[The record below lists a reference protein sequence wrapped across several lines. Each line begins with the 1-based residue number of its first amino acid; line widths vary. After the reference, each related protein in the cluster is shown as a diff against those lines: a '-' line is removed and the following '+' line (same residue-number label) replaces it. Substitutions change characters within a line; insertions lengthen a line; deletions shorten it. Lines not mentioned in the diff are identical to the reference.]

1 MDRNKLI
8 ADIVTLLQASTM
20 EPKEKAM
27 WLILIPQMEE
37 TDLVK
42 LQDVL
47 QKEVSAMTNLYLE
60 TIEEQQ

>member
-8 ADIVTLLQASTM
+8 TDIVTLLQASTM

-37 TDLVK
+37 TDLVR

>member
-60 TIEEQQ
+60 TIAEQQ

>member
-37 TDLVK
+37 TDLVR

>member
-1 MDRNKLI
+1 MDRNTLI
-8 ADIVTLLQASTM
+8 ASIVTLLQASTM

-37 TDLVK
+37 ADLVK

-47 QKEVSAMTNLYLE
+47 QKEVNAMTNLYLE
-60 TIEEQQ
+60 TITESQ

>member
-8 ADIVTLLQASTM
+8 TDIVTLLQASTM

-60 TIEEQQ
+60 TIAEQQ